1 MPTEEEVARR
11 LGVGIIEHRT
21 LQERYRRAQVAS
33 LEARLDCDG
42 NPGGELHGL
51 VVDSRATDPETAAET
66 AELREQLATA
76 IKTLGEQEQVV
87 TAFYFYEGLT
97 LREIGAA
104 LGLTEGRIS
113 QILHRAL
120 AKLKVKLSEGLER
133 SGGL

>member
-1 MPTEEEVARR
+1 LRR
-11 LGVGIIEHRT
+11 T
-21 LQERYRRAQVAS
+21 
-33 LEARLDCDG
+33 
-42 NPGGELHGL
+42 GGELHGL

-104 LGLTEGRIS
+104 LSLTEGRIS

-133 SGGL
+133 SGGM

>member
-1 MPTEEEVARR
+1 
-11 LGVGIIEHRT
+11 
-21 LQERYRRAQVAS
+21 
-33 LEARLDCDG
+33 
-42 NPGGELHGL
+42 
-51 VVDSRATDPETAAET
+51 
-66 AELREQLATA
+66 
-76 IKTLGEQEQVV
+76 VV

-120 AKLKVKLSEGLER
+120 AKLKVRLSEGLER